1 MQFVLCLNSTPRD
14 RSHGRISTAIPSS
27 KRVSALMRRA
37 TGNNAHPKEDS
48 MATKAELI
56 DAVADAAGV
65 SKADAERTLGA
76 FFDHVVS
83 VAKSGEK
90 VAWPGFGS
98 FSTTKRSART
108 GRNPQ
113 TGAPV
118 KISASTALKFT
129 ASSTLKAALN
139 PGKK

>member
-1 MQFVLCLNSTPRD
+1 
-14 RSHGRISTAIPSS
+14 
-27 KRVSALMRRA
+27 
-37 TGNNAHPKEDS
+37 

-56 DAVADAAGV
+56 DAVANAAGV

-76 FFDHVVS
+76 FFDFVV
-83 VAKSGEK
+83 KTTKKGDK

-113 TGAPV
+113 TGDKV
-118 KISASTALKFT
+118 KIAASTVMKFT

-139 PGKK
+139 PRRKKK

>member
-1 MQFVLCLNSTPRD
+1 MDVFRHVVAGS
-14 RSHGRISTAIPSS
+14 
-27 KRVSALMRRA
+27 VSAQRA
-37 TGNNAHPKEDS
+37 EVNGNNIHPKEDL

-83 VAKSGEK
+83 ATKSGEK
-90 VAWPGFGS
+90 VAWPGFGA

-118 KISASTALKFT
+118 QIKASTAMKFS
-129 ASSTLKAALN
+129 ASSTLKSALN
-139 PGKK
+139 G